1 MTFVD
6 LGLWNTFDENLHQF
20 HLIEPE
26 KNGLKTSLDVFVPPV
41 ILVMVKMA
49 LK

>member
-6 LGLWNTFDENLHQF
+6 LGLWNTFDENLH
-20 HLIEPE
+20 LIEPD
-26 KNGLKTSLDVFVPPV
+26 KNGLKTSLDVLVPPV
-41 ILVMVKMA
+41 ILVMVNMA